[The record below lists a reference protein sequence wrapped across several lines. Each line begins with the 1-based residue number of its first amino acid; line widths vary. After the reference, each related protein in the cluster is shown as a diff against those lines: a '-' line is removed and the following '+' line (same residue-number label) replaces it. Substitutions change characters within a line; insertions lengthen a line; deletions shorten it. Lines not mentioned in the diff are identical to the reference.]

1 MKFSDQ
7 IVREYVKPQKT
18 IFECDD
24 RFEIPV
30 IAFNIENNLLSDI
43 TFAVIE
49 GDKVL
54 SFLNLQ
60 QGIIKMNDNTH

>member
-1 MKFSDQ
+1 MRKF
-7 IVREYVKPQKT
+7 VKPQKT

-24 RFEIPV
+24 RLEVPV
-30 IAFNIENNLLSDI
+30 IAFNIENNVLSDI

-54 SFLNLQ
+54 SFINL
-60 QGIIKMNDNTH
+60 M